1 MEKHQ
6 YIKWVENTEN
16 KFFSE
21 IELPPMSIDLNNF
34 EKFEKVYSQS
44 NTVNWKSQ
52 IFKNELFYL
61 YLIKIN
67 DTSYTGMIY
76 YEIRNADKIKF
87 YIQSLLKK
95 IENGKTNVTTT

>member
-6 YIKWVENTEN
+6 YIKWVESTEN

-21 IELPPMSIDLNNF
+21 IELPTMSLNLNNF
-34 EKFEKVYSQS
+34 EKFEKVYSQT
-44 NTVNWKSQ
+44 NTVDWISQ

-61 YLIKIN
+61 YLIKID
-67 DTSYTGMIY
+67 DTSYNGMIY

-95 IENGKTNVTTT
+95 IENAKTNITTT

>member
-1 MEKHQ
+1 MEKPQ

-21 IELPPMSIDLNNF
+21 IELPPMSLDLNNF
-34 EKFEKVYSQS
+34 EKFEKVYSQA
-44 NTVNWKSQ
+44 NTVNWISQ
-52 IFKNELFYL
+52 VFKNELFYL
-61 YLIKIN
+61 YLMKIDDN
-67 DTSYTGMIY
+67 SFHGMIY

-95 IENGKTNVTTT
+95 IENGKTNITTT